1 VVTEFC
7 GFRPNYDEGKT
18 MGLAP
23 YGDLERFGKL
33 VRSLVRIDEGGG
45 VHLDLGW
52 FEHPRGTER
61 RFGPA
66 FARALGAPCR
76 GSEPL
81 ESWHRDAAA
90 AFERVLEERVLE
102 LTRVLR
108 KRTRSRDLVISGG
121 VALNSVMN
129 GRLLRESGFD
139 SLYVMAGA
147 GDNGT
152 SIGAAYYVEHATLR
166 RPRRSVHDDPYLGT
180 GYGRE
185 AIAEAL
191 AGFGLPAVPR
201 SDVVEATA
209 DRLRDGR
216 VVAFYQGRM
225 EFGPRALGAR
235 SILANPTLPDMKAT
249 LNARVKHR
257 EPFRPFAPSVV
268 AEAKSPYFETS
279 SDDPFM
285 LKVCAVRPERRAQL
299 PAVTHVDASARLQTF
314 SKSAHPRYHALLMA
328 MDQRTSFNVMG
339 QPIVESPTEAIHGF
353 LATDIDCLAIGD
365 FLLDKATLGRGP
377 KG

>member
-1 VVTEFC
+1 
-7 GFRPNYDEGKT
+7 
-18 MGLAP
+18 
-23 YGDLERFGKL
+23 
-33 VRSLVRIDEGGG
+33 
-45 VHLDLGW
+45 
-52 FEHPRGTER
+52 
-61 RFGPA
+61 
-66 FARALGAPCR
+66 
-76 GSEPL
+76 
-81 ESWHRDAAA
+81 
-90 AFERVLEERVLE
+90 
-102 LTRVLR
+102 
-108 KRTRSRDLVISGG
+108 
-121 VALNSVMN
+121 
-129 GRLLRESGFD
+129 
-139 SLYVMAGA
+139 
-147 GDNGT
+147 
-152 SIGAAYYVEHATLR
+152 
-166 RPRRSVHDDPYLGT
+166 
-180 GYGRE
+180 
-185 AIAEAL
+185 
-191 AGFGLPAVPR
+191 
-201 SDVVEATA
+201 
-209 DRLRDGR
+209 
-216 VVAFYQGRM
+216 M

-328 MDQRTSFNVMG
+328 MDQRTGYPVILNTSFNVMG